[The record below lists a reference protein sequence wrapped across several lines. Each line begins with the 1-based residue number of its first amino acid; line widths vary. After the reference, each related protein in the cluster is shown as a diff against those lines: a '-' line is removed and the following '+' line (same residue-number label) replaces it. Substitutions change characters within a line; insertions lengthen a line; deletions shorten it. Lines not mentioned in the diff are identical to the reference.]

1 MTAINLNEQFFVTLT
16 AKGAEILNA
25 KWADRP
31 EFATHYEYEVVRM
44 QLWELFGVFGAHI
57 YNGCT
62 IPFVGNVIT
71 PANEFHEA
79 AIAKATKGT
88 S

>member
-1 MTAINLNEQFFVTLT
+1 MTAINLNEKFFVTLT

-31 EFATHYEYEVVRM
+31 EFATHYEHEFVRM
-44 QLWELFGVFGAHI
+44 QLWELFEDFGAHI
-57 YNGCT
+57 HMGCT
-62 IPFVGNVIT
+62 IPFAGNVIT
-71 PANEFHEA
+71 PAKEFHDA